1 MVLYLQYWDETG
13 KNLKRFGIKH
23 GKITKRPKDCE
34 LFSYFNTITHGPLR
48 MERSHGQI
56 ATLPTK
62 CVGTLAHSR
71 EIVPILRKPRGRQC
85 T

>member
-1 MVLYLQYWDETG
+1 MLVSVTSI
-13 KNLKRFGIKH
+13 GI
-23 GKITKRPKDCE
+23 
-34 LFSYFNTITHGPLR
+34 NTITHGPLR
-48 MERSHGQI
+48 MEHSHGQN

-71 EIVPILRKPRGRQC
+71 EIVPILRKPRGRQR

>member
-1 MVLYLQYWDETG
+1 MQAKSQYVLYDIMY
-13 KNLKRFGIKH
+13 
-23 GKITKRPKDCE
+23 
-34 LFSYFNTITHGPLR
+34 NTITHGPLR
-48 MERSHGQI
+48 MERSHGQN

-71 EIVPILRKPRGRQC
+71 EIVPILLKPRGRQR